1 MKADQQKDSTE
12 HTPTEHI
19 PEENE
24 HTPESTPENN
34 SHTVKGHS
42 ASGYTLFEKI
52 MKSDLPDSQTL
63 IVSRTDLVC
72 TLLNRYPYSVG
83 HLLVVP
89 CRVVVELDELTNAES
104 VALWEGVRTAAAT
117 VKNVFKPDGLNIG
130 ANIGSGAGASVADHM
145 HVHVVPRWNADTGF
159 MSSISNARVLPM
171 TLHECWERLRKVWP
185 HPIGHTLKA

>member
-1 MKADQQKDSTE
+1 MKADQQKNGNE
-12 HTPTEHI
+12 HTTK
-19 PEENE
+19 ENE
-24 HTPESTPENN
+24 HTTGKDEHKANKHNAPEC
-34 SHTVKGHS
+34 
-42 ASGYTLFEKI
+42 TLFEKI
-52 MKSDLPDSQTL
+52 LKSDLPDSQTL

-89 CRVVVELDELTNAES
+89 CRVVVELDKLTNAES
-104 VALWEGVRTAAAT
+104 IALWEGVRTAAAT
-117 VKNVFKPDGLNIG
+117 VKHVFKPDGLNIG

-171 TLHECWERLRKVWP
+171 TLHECWERLQKAWP
-185 HPIGHTLKA
+185 HSR